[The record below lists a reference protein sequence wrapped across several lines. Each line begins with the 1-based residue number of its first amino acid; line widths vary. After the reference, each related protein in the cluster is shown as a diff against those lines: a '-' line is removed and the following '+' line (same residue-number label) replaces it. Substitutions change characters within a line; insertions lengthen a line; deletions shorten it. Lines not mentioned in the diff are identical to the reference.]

1 MTDRDDTKTLG
12 AAIAFPCPPT
22 QRAEIRLVVAAL
34 YARIEA
40 LEEAQARSEREM
52 REARTAIVNLADAI
66 ERLRVIVMVT
76 DEERRGT

>member
-1 MTDRDDTKTLG
+1 
-12 AAIAFPCPPT
+12 
-22 QRAEIRLVVAAL
+22 
-34 YARIEA
+34 
-40 LEEAQARSEREM
+40 M